1 LELIDAAYTMA
12 IFTMFKDIKHL
23 GNFCLLKS
31 GPADLKKN
39 QIKFVKLKI
48 KLVKLRIQQTSLTA
62 D

>member
-1 LELIDAAYTMA
+1 MT